1 MRLRTGLSELG
12 VVFYT
17 DSATNQQFPILPN
30 AVIEALQKDHGFYTW
45 EVLNERESVV
55 RFVFSWATPM
65 AMVEQLLM
73 DAKQIFSQ

>member
-30 AVIEALQKDHGFYTW
+30 TVIKALQKDYGFYTW

-65 AMVEQLLM
+65 AMVDELLTN
-73 DAKQIFSQ
+73 AKRLLHP